1 MKTLRTVVFWLHLA
15 AGTSLGLVILVMSA
29 TGAVLALKP
38 QVLNLVDHDVRFVT
52 PPVPGAARLSP
63 ARLLAAARSAK
74 PDARPVSLLVDRDSL
89 ASAAVGFG
97 RETTLFVDP
106 YTGHVLGEGSKGA
119 QRFFRSMEDWH
130 RWLAAPPDVRATAR
144 AVTGAATL
152 AFAGLAVSGLYLWW
166 PRKWCAQHVRAIVR
180 FKRGVRGR
188 ARDFN
193 WHNVIGFWC
202 APIVVI
208 LCATG
213 AVMAYPWANRLLFR
227 AMGSPPPATA
237 AVEVPAARPDRVEAH
252 ASAEDVG
259 LLDQVDALWERADAQ
274 LPTWQTMTM
283 RLPAREGAPVLF
295 VMSDARSWNAFAR
308 SQLSLDAATGAVR
321 QWAPYDAS
329 TLGQK
334 ARGWARYAHT
344 GELGGVLAQ
353 ILAGLACLGG
363 VVLVWTGLGLSAR
376 RFLGWRPV
384 RSRLR
389 SSRSGL
395 PAATRIG

>member
-1 MKTLRTVVFWLHLA
+1 
-15 AGTSLGLVILVMSA
+15 
-29 TGAVLALKP
+29 
-38 QVLNLVDHDVRFVT
+38 
-52 PPVPGAARLSP
+52 
-63 ARLLAAARSAK
+63 
-74 PDARPVSLLVDRDSL
+74 
-89 ASAAVGFG
+89 
-97 RETTLFVDP
+97 
-106 YTGHVLGEGSKGA
+106 
-119 QRFFRSMEDWH
+119 
-130 RWLAAPPDVRATAR
+130 
-144 AVTGAATL
+144 
-152 AFAGLAVSGLYLWW
+152 
-166 PRKWCAQHVRAIVR
+166 
-180 FKRGVRGR
+180 
-188 ARDFN
+188 
-193 WHNVIGFWC
+193 
-202 APIVVI
+202 
-208 LCATG
+208 
-213 AVMAYPWANRLLFR
+213 MAYPWANRLLFR

-344 GELGGVLAQ
+344 GELGGLLAQ